1 MQGFAEKARILGL
14 AIAAGTFGSV
24 VQAGELQPL
33 EEIPSVV
40 ALGLTNSCAPY
51 GNFIACST
59 AVLDYVTGDKSLF
72 RIKADQGTIS
82 QDSVIAVYTD
92 GAQAQINPTVG
103 GDVVMDN
110 AYKTSSGENTVG
122 FSTNKDPS
130 PEEQGAGVQDEPD
143 PNTDGL
149 GGNDDDFVGDLND
162 YWDIQIESLIAG
174 LTSSSGVLRDPV
186 FVFDNNQKGLTD
198 LPDLKLWGLVALREI
213 DGLDGAGNI
222 LQSALDDVVFEFRGC
237 DADTTGAAPGPL
249 NPSDPLGCDVQSPTV
264 LDPNN
269 NSTNSLGF
277 DPSTYD
283 GGKSLGD
290 DPLLDQYAAVQRQ
303 FCVDTATFNEVACP
317 NGNPPGIAKFDQN
330 LGTGEAEFFGFLP
343 GLTGSRLS
351 QLLADGYDTLS
362 IDLRFFDQTNG
373 FEDLFI
379 IAMGSRNTIPEPGSL
394 ALLGLGG
401 LGFAA
406 VQRRR
411 RRA

>member
-1 MQGFAEKARILGL
+1 MQGFARKARILGL
-14 AIAAGTFGSV
+14 AVAAGMFGSV

-92 GAQAQINPTVG
+92 GAQAQINPTVS
-103 GDVVMDN
+103 GDIVMDN
-110 AYKTSSGENTVG
+110 AYKTSGGENTAG
-122 FSTNKDPS
+122 FSTNKSPS
-130 PEEQGAGVQDEPD
+130 AAEVSAGVFSEPD
-143 PNTDGL
+143 PDTDSNGDNTD
-149 GGNDDDFVGDLND
+149 DFTGDAND

-174 LTSSSGVLRDPV
+174 LTSSTGVLRDPV
-186 FVFDNNQKGLTD
+186 FVFDNNQKGNTN
-198 LPDLKLWGLVALREI
+198 LPDLKLWGLLAVRDLF
-213 DGLDGAGNI
+213 GGTG
-222 LQSALDDVVFEFRGC
+222 LDDVVFEFRGC
-237 DADTTGAAPGPL
+237 DADTAGPDSD
-249 NPSDPLGCDVQSPTV
+249 SDPLGCDGQDPTV
-264 LDPNN
+264 LNPNN
-269 NSTNSLGF
+269 NSTSPS
-277 DPSTYD
+277 DPSTFLTD
-283 GGKSLGD
+283 KVFGDPDFD

-303 FCVDTATFNEVACP
+303 FCVNTSTFDEVACP

-343 GLTGSRLS
+343 GLTGSRLE

-379 IAMGSRNTIPEPGSL
+379 IAMGSRNSIPEPGSL